1 MYGIPR
7 FIGILR
13 HAIISIGTILAAI
26 TSDNYLKSLTE
37 RLANVNVDLG
47 WVALFGVALFA
58 ATVNGALGYGFS
70 SLTVPIALL
79 FLPQKLLSPALVL
92 VELAINSW
100 VVLYNRGSL
109 AAVRRRALP
118 IVIGLVPGI
127 LIGSYLLNSAN
138 PGLLKFWTY
147 LVLLPLILL
156 QAAGFRRPIN
166 AERAA
171 GLPLGVGVGV
181 LYSTT
186 TISGPPLALMFNNQ
200 GLHKEEFRAALGT
213 VRVVETTLTA
223 LAYGC
228 LGLFSAQSI
237 RLVAPIAPAVLLGL
251 PLGSYLIRYM
261 HSETFRRICMTFDAW
276 IVGFGLSR
284 SIVELKLLRAP
295 AAYGLWAIV
304 ILCDF
309 FLLYQYFVM
318 GRFRTPAASAVASD
332 AADVPAQQVAGI

>member
-1 MYGIPR
+1 MG
-7 FIGILR
+7 LD
-13 HAIISIGTILAAI
+13 LAQA
-26 TSDNYLKSLTE
+26 SLF
-37 RLANVNVDLG
+37 A
-47 WVALFGVALFA
+47 VALFA
-58 ATVNGALGYGFS
+58 AMVNGALGYGFS

-79 FLPQKLLSPALVL
+79 FLPQKVLSPALVL

-100 VVLYNRGSL
+100 VVLHNRGSL

-118 IVIGLVPGI
+118 ILVGLVPGI
-127 LIGSYLLNSAN
+127 LIGSYLLNSSN

-147 LVLLPLILL
+147 VVLLPLILL
-156 QAAGFRRPIN
+156 QAAGVRRPIH
-166 AERAA
+166 AEHAA

-223 LAYGC
+223 LVYFY
-228 LGLFSAQSI
+228 LGLFSSKSMH
-237 RLVAPIAPAVLLGL
+237 LVVPVAPAVLLGL

-261 HSETFRRICMTFDAW
+261 QSETFRRICMSFDAW

-284 SIVELKLLRAP
+284 TIIELKLLSTS
-295 AAYGLWAIV
+295 AAYGIWGTVIV
-304 ILCDF
+304 FDLY
-309 FLLYQYFVM
+309 LLYQYFVL
-318 GRFRTPAASAVASD
+318 GRFRPRMASRTAADAV
-332 AADVPAQQVAGI
+332 DVPARRVAGL

>member
-1 MYGIPR
+1 LVNVG
-7 FIGILR
+7 FQVGILF
-13 HAIISIGTILAAI
+13 L
-26 TSDNYLKSLTE
+26 
-37 RLANVNVDLG
+37 
-47 WVALFGVALFA
+47 VALFA

-79 FLPQKLLSPALVL
+79 FLPQKVLSPALVL

-100 VVLYNRGSL
+100 VVLHNRGSL
-109 AAVRRRALP
+109 AAVRRRAFP
-118 IVIGLVPGI
+118 ILVGLVPGI

-156 QAAGFRRPIN
+156 QAAGFRRPIH

-186 TISGPPLALMFNNQ
+186 TISGPPLAMMFNNQ

-223 LAYGC
+223 VVYGC
-228 LGLFSAQSI
+228 LGLFSSQSMH
-237 RLVAPIAPAVLLGL
+237 LVVPLAPAVLLGV
-251 PLGSYLIRYM
+251 PLGTYLIRYM
-261 HSETFRRICMTFDAW
+261 HSETFRRICMSFDAW

-284 SIVELKLLRAP
+284 TIIELKLLGASP
-295 AAYGLWAIV
+295 AYGIWGMV
-304 ILCDF
+304 ILFDLC
-309 FLLYQYFVM
+309 LLYQYFVM
-318 GRFRTPAASAVASD
+318 GRFRGRAAGMIAPDAPDLPARQ
-332 AADVPAQQVAGI
+332 AAGM

>member
-1 MYGIPR
+1 V
-7 FIGILR
+7 
-13 HAIISIGTILAAI
+13 
-26 TSDNYLKSLTE
+26 SL
-37 RLANVNVDLG
+37 D
-47 WVALFGVALFA
+47 VAQATLFLVALFA
-58 ATVNGALGYGFS
+58 AAVNGALGYGFS

-79 FLPQKLLSPALVL
+79 FLPQKVLSPALVL

-100 VVLYNRGSL
+100 VVLNNRGSL
-109 AAVRRRALP
+109 AVVRRRALP

-156 QAAGFRRPIN
+156 QAAGVRRPIH
-166 AERAA
+166 AEHVA

-223 LAYGC
+223 VVYGC
-228 LGLFSAQSI
+228 LGLFSSHSMH
-237 RLVAPIAPAVLLGL
+237 LVIPIAPAVLLGL

-261 HSETFRRICMTFDAW
+261 DSETFRRICMSFDAW

-284 SIVELKLLRAP
+284 TMIELKLAAAP
-295 AAYGLWAIV
+295 SAYSLWGAV
-304 ILCDF
+304 ILFDF
-309 FLLYQYFVM
+309 YLLYQYFVV
-318 GRFRTPAASAVASD
+318 GRFRDRSANRIARGG
-332 AADVPAQQVAGI
+332 ADLPERRVAGL